1 MFRQIMT
8 PLDGSP
14 SAERALPY
22 AAQVATAT
30 GASVHLVRVI
40 EPPIAGSTTAAQP
53 ARPMDAAEA
62 IRAAAQAEAAGY
74 LDALRAR
81 PEVDGVQVQVRV
93 LVTSQPGAAAA
104 TLLDYERDAGIDLV
118 VATTHGRT
126 GPDRFALGAVA
137 ARLVR
142 YGTASLLLLRA
153 CGQPVSLTG
162 VVVPLDGSVPAEW
175 ALRVVDELGGT
186 VVRQA
191 TLLEVI
197 AREERPQA
205 EGYLASVA
213 ARLQKAGL
221 TYHQRVE
228 SGDPAQAILDVAGD
242 TRLVVMAT
250 RGRTGLTRWPL
261 GTVADRVAHS
271 GEVSVWLV
279 RAEWEPNSQ

>member
-1 MFRQIMT
+1 
-8 PLDGSP
+8 
-14 SAERALPY
+14 
-22 AAQVATAT
+22 
-30 GASVHLVRVI
+30 
-40 EPPIAGSTTAAQP
+40 
-53 ARPMDAAEA
+53 MDAAEA
-62 IRAAAQAEAAGY
+62 VQAAQAEAADY
-74 LDALRAR
+74 LDAVRAR
-81 PEVDGVQVQVRV
+81 PELGSAQVDVRV
-93 LVTSQPGAAAA
+93 LVTSQPGAVVA

-126 GPDRFALGAVA
+126 GLDRFALGSVA
-137 ARLVR
+137 ARLLR

-153 CGQPVSLTG
+153 FGQPVSLTE

-175 ALRVVDELGGT
+175 ALRVVDELGAT
-186 VVRQA
+186 VVREA

-213 ARLQKAGL
+213 ARLQNAGL

-271 GEVSVWLV
+271 SEVSVWLV
-279 RAEWEPNSQ
+279 RAEWEPNSR

>member
-14 SAERALPY
+14 PPERALPY
-22 AAQVATAT
+22 AAQVAAVT
-30 GASVHLVRVI
+30 GASVHLVRVV
-40 EPPIAGSTTAAQP
+40 EPPIADSTTAAQP
-53 ARPMDAAEA
+53 AAPNAAEA
-62 IRAAAQAEAAGY
+62 VRAAAQAEAADY
-74 LDALRAR
+74 LDAVRAR
-81 PEVDGVQVQVRV
+81 PELGGIQVQVQVPV
-93 LVTSQPGAAAA
+93 SSQPGAAAA
-104 TLLDYERDAGIDLV
+104 TLLDYERGAGIDLV

-126 GPDRFALGAVA
+126 GLDRFALGSVA
-137 ARLVR
+137 ARLLR
-142 YGTASLLLLRA
+142 SGTASLLLLRA
-153 CGQPVSLTG
+153 FGQPVSLTE

-186 VVRQA
+186 VVREA

-221 TYHQRVE
+221 TYHPRVE

-271 GEVSVWLV
+271 GAVSVWLV
-279 RAEWEPNSQ
+279 RAEWEPNSG

>member
-1 MFRQIMT
+1 VFRQIMT

-14 SAERALPY
+14 TAERALPY
-22 AAQVATAT
+22 AAQVAAAT
-30 GASVHLVRVI
+30 GASLHLVRVVD
-40 EPPIAGSTTAAQP
+40 PPIAGSTTAAQP
-53 ARPMDAAEA
+53 VPPVGAAEA
-62 IRAAAQAEAAGY
+62 VRAAEAEAAGY

-81 PEVDGVQVQVRV
+81 PELGGMQVQVRV
-93 LVTSQPGAAAA
+93 PVSSQPGAAAA

-126 GPDRFALGAVA
+126 GLDRFALGSVA
-137 ARLVR
+137 AHLLR

-153 CGQPVSLTG
+153 FGQPASLTE

-228 SGDPAQAILDVAGD
+228 SGDPAQAILELAGD

-279 RAEWEPNSQ
+279 RAEWEPNSG

>member
-1 MFRQIMT
+1 VFRQIMT

-14 SAERALPY
+14 PAERALPY
-22 AAQVATAT
+22 AAQVAAVT
-30 GASVHLVRVI
+30 GASVHLVRVV
-40 EPPIAGSTTAAQP
+40 ELPIAVSATPAQP
-53 ARPMDAAEA
+53 VAPDAAEA
-62 IRAAAQAEAAGY
+62 VRAEAQAEAAAY
-74 LDALRAR
+74 LDAVRAR
-81 PEVDGVQVQVRV
+81 PELGGIQVQAQVPV
-93 LVTSQPGAAAA
+93 SSQPGAAAA

-126 GPDRFALGAVA
+126 GQDRFALGSVA
-137 ARLVR
+137 ARLLG

-153 CGQPVSLTG
+153 FGQPVSLTE

-186 VVRQA
+186 VVREA

-228 SGDPAQAILDVAGD
+228 SGDPAQAILDVAGE

-261 GTVADRVAHS
+261 GSVADRVAHS

-279 RAEWEPNSQ
+279 RAEWEPNSG